1 MKSTFPT
8 EITFHRTSNVFL
20 NTGIVALYDYLLDAA
35 LEFSDLAI
43 DFSPDALT
51 VRGDGWR
58 EALEEVYYR
67 MGKEIYEHSTEDG
80 NIKYYFTREP
90 FTQTPFKTKNS
101 YGLSGM
107 ITKPPLGPQPV
118 PRKEENAAY
127 IADLFEAEPEFAQ
140 NIAQFYCSKGLA
152 LKGFDMV
159 EKDGEVSLLPN
170 KKQVKGDSR
179 IFLNEEYT
187 KIPSVSFDEKY
198 FLKGDKI
205 CALTGEG
212 FQKLCEVKNTSP
224 FMKSLTNFNSFLTP
238 DSAASISWK
247 AMFVSRFSPKYCFY
261 HYSRDLKTFFC
272 YLFETN
278 SLENLRSL
286 LQRHRTIFM
295 DSIELHQ
302 AKYITNF
309 KIFNFPG
316 KKGDEQKSAPKI
328 SFTEQHEMR
337 FMLVYTIYHNLLF
350 SKNIESA
357 TEIDL
362 EALDAAL
369 DFKQLP
375 LTLASFR
382 ADEFS
387 GTLRPNY
394 FEQFNH
400 FKFTIRLIARLE
412 KQGINFQSLLQSLL
426 FQHRSER
433 SSKNSYRLERQ
444 FRNAVLDKVMK
455 AQSVLPDFENLFFW
469 CFLYLNSPDE
479 TDQKEARRKNFR
491 TLFDFLTFYEPI
503 LYKKMEKEAL
513 TSLQTRAVNLGKS
526 IGMSALNFENGDR
539 RANAKQAR
547 SYMVHLHKARTAEQF
562 REAIIRFQKKYGI
575 IVANQLLESED
586 MNDDQNFVFI
596 KQFTVMA
603 ALNILNGALQPNSSN
618 TSTNQPAS

>member
-1 MKSTFPT
+1 MKSTFPN
-8 EITFHRTSNVFL
+8 EIIFRRTSNVFL

-35 LEFSDLAI
+35 PEFPGLEI
-43 DFSPDALT
+43 QFSPDALT
-51 VRGDGWR
+51 VRGEQWS
-58 EALEEVYYR
+58 EVLEEVYCR

-80 NIKYYFTREP
+80 NIKYFFTREP

-127 IADLFEAEPEFAQ
+127 IEDLFEAEPAFAQ
-140 NIAQFYCSKGLA
+140 KIAQFYSSKGLL
-152 LKGFDMV
+152 LKGFDIV
-159 EKDGEVSLLPN
+159 EKDGEVTLWPN
-170 KKQVKGDSR
+170 KKQGKGDSR

-187 KIPSVSFDEKY
+187 KIPSVSFNHQY
-198 FLKGDKI
+198 FLKGEKI

-224 FMKSLTNFNSFLTP
+224 FLKNLSNFNSFLTS

-247 AMFVSRFSPKYCFY
+247 AMFLSRFSPKYCLY
-261 HYSRDLKTFFC
+261 HYSGDLKTFFC

-278 SLENLRSL
+278 TLENLRTI
-286 LQRHRTIFM
+286 LQSNRTIFM
-295 DSIELHQ
+295 DRIQLHEV
-302 AKYITNF
+302 KYVTNF
-309 KIFNFPG
+309 KIFSFPG
-316 KKGDEQKSAPKI
+316 KKGDEQKTAPKNV
-328 SFTEQHEMR
+328 FTEQHEMR
-337 FMLVYTIYHNLLF
+337 FMLVYTIYRNFLL
-350 SKNIESA
+350 SKNIESPI
-357 TEIDL
+357 ELDL
-362 EALDAAL
+362 DSLDAAF
-369 DFKQLP
+369 DFQRKP

-400 FKFTIRLIARLE
+400 FKFTVRLIAHLE
-412 KQGINFQSLLQSLL
+412 RQGVNFQFLLQSLI

-433 SSKNSYRLERQ
+433 SSKNSYRLARQ
-444 FRNAVLDKVMK
+444 FRNTVLDKVMK
-455 AQSVLPDFENLFFW
+455 AQSVLSDFENLFFW
-469 CFLYLNSPDE
+469 CYLYLNSPDE
-479 TDQKEARRKNFR
+479 NDQKEARYKNFKN
-491 TLFDFLTFYEPI
+491 LFDFLTFYEPI
-503 LYKKMEKEAL
+503 TFKKMEKEAL

-526 IGMSALNFENGDR
+526 IGMAVLNFEGGDR
-539 RANAKQAR
+539 RSNAKQAR
-547 SYMVHLHKARTAEQF
+547 GYMVHLHKARTAEQF
-562 REAIIRFQKKYGI
+562 REAIIRFQKKYSI

-603 ALNILNGALQPNSSN
+603 ALNILNGAMQAN
-618 TSTNQPAS
+618 TSNA